1 MACRCLLYSV
11 CFVYNAFHKDLV
23 VRFVAMGQQT
33 NFRISATFHAF
44 NESKQP
50 CDNAYVNR
58 SGYETTFS
66 LYHQQAHI
74 HISLTS

>member
-11 CFVYNAFHKDLV
+11 CFVYNAFHRDLV

-33 NFRISATFHAF
+33 NFMGGGPTFHAF

-50 CDNAYVNR
+50 WDVGFGH
-58 SGYETTFS
+58 SG
-66 LYHQQAHI
+66 
-74 HISLTS
+74 